1 MHVDNI
7 TKYTC
12 RVKEVKTV
20 EIIERGGWNPMMKQI
35 LQLLPIKTVL
45 ELYNEIS
52 DASMAV

>member
-20 EIIERGGWNPMMKQI
+20 EIIARGGWNPMMKQI